1 MGQTVADDNNIIFIS
16 DDVFMEENCKSLI
29 DGAISRFGRVD
40 ILVNNV
46 GIKGASKKI
55 TDLPLSGWSEVMD
68 INLKRTFFVQ
78 EKY

>member
-16 DDVFMEENCKSLI
+16 DEVSGEENCKSLI

-55 TDLPLSGWSEVMD
+55 TDLPLSEWSEVMD

>member
-16 DDVFMEENCKSLI
+16 DEVSGEENCKSLI

-55 TDLPLSGWSEVMD
+55 RLCKVNGRPSYYGKMQTTQAIV
-68 INLKRTFFVQ
+68 
-78 EKY
+78 